1 MKKLFLSLVFSFLIL
16 FLFTSGS
23 MVYAEKS
30 DELPTPDSYIES
42 VLDELPSE
50 VKEKIPVS
58 DNYEDFVQTLDSGYL
73 LSLSLSF
80 FQKTLDTIYQY
91 ITFFLTALI
100 LGALA
105 ERIENTFIKQN
116 LGVSSHI
123 ALLLIALEAVTIV
136 YSLFQNVAEY
146 CKTINGYMIAFTG
159 VMASVSLLGGGAVFA
174 STSSTSLSFIV
185 TILGSLCT
193 VLLFPIIKLSF
204 AAALTSIT
212 SQRINLNSFSSFLR
226 GFFTFLISFVSLIS
240 IVTITFQTKLAQ
252 AEDTLT
258 ARSLRFAA
266 SSSIPIVG
274 NAVGDSVRTLGAAV
288 SVIQKSV
295 GTVGVVGLI
304 IMTLYPLSL
313 LFSAKI
319 AFSLSQTVAKLLDVT
334 SAEKLLCEVS
344 SLINMLLATVS
355 ILSVLY
361 IFVTALFT
369 NTAIPIL

>member
-50 VKEKIPVS
+50 VKEKFPVS

-105 ERIENTFIKQN
+105 ERIENTFIKQD

-304 IMTLYPLSL
+304 IITLYPLSL

>member
-23 MVYAEKS
+23 MVYAEKR

-50 VKEKIPVS
+50 VKEKFPVS

-105 ERIENTFIKQN
+105 ERIENTFIKQD

-226 GFFTFLISFVSLIS
+226 GFFTFLISFISVIS

-334 SAEKLLCEVS
+334 SAEKLLGEVS

>member
-1 MKKLFLSLVFSFLIL
+1 MKKLFLSLVFSLLIL

-23 MVYAEKS
+23 VVYAEKS
-30 DELPTPDSYIES
+30 EELPTPDSYIES
-42 VLDELPSE
+42 VLDALPSD
-50 VKEKIPVS
+50 VKDKIPVS
-58 DNYEDFVQTLDSGYL
+58 DNYEDLVQALDSRYL

-105 ERIENTFIKQN
+105 ERIENTFFKQST
-116 LGVSSHI
+116 GVSSHI
-123 ALLLIALEAVTIV
+123 ALLLIALEAFTIV

-146 CKTINGYMIAFTG
+146 CETINGYMIAFTG
-159 VMASVSLLGGGAVFA
+159 VMGSVSLLGGGVVLA
-174 STSSTSLSFIV
+174 STSSTSLSLIV

-193 VLLFPIIKLSF
+193 VLLFPLIKISF
-204 AAALTSIT
+204 AASLTSIT
-212 SQRINLNSFSSFLR
+212 SKRINLNSFSSFLR

-240 IVTITFQTKLAQ
+240 IVAITFQTKLAQ

-304 IMTLYPLSL
+304 MITLYPLSF

-319 AFSLSQTVAKLLDVT
+319 AFSLLQTVAKLLDVP
-334 SAEKLLCEVS
+334 SAEKLLCDVS
-344 SLINMLLATVS
+344 SLLNMLLATVS

>member
-105 ERIENTFIKQN
+105 ERIENTFIKQD

-159 VMASVSLLGGGAVFA
+159 VMASVSLLGGGAVLA

-334 SAEKLLCEVS
+334 SAEKLLGEVS

>member
-105 ERIENTFIKQN
+105 ERIENTFIKQD

>member
-105 ERIENTFIKQN
+105 ERIESTFIKQD

-146 CKTINGYMIAFTG
+146 CKTINEYMIAFTG

>member
-1 MKKLFLSLVFSFLIL
+1 MKKLFLSLVFSLLIL

-23 MVYAEKS
+23 VVYAEKS
-30 DELPTPDSYIES
+30 EELPTPDSYIES
-42 VLDELPSE
+42 VLDALPSD
-50 VKEKIPVS
+50 VKDKIPVS
-58 DNYEDFVQTLDSGYL
+58 DNYEDLVQALDSRYL

-105 ERIENTFIKQN
+105 ERIENTFFKQST
-116 LGVSSHI
+116 GVSSHI
-123 ALLLIALEAVTIV
+123 ALLLIALEAFTIV

-146 CKTINGYMIAFTG
+146 CETINGYMIAFTG
-159 VMASVSLLGGGAVFA
+159 VMGSVSLLGGGVVLA
-174 STSSTSLSFIV
+174 STSSTSLSLIV

-193 VLLFPIIKLSF
+193 VLLFPLIKISF
-204 AAALTSIT
+204 AASLTSIT
-212 SQRINLNSFSSFLR
+212 SKRINLNSFSSFLR

-240 IVTITFQTKLAQ
+240 IVAITFQTKLAQ

-304 IMTLYPLSL
+304 ILTLYPLSF

-319 AFSLSQTVAKLLDVT
+319 AFSLLQTVAKLLDVP
-334 SAEKLLCEVS
+334 SAEKLLCDVS
-344 SLINMLLATVS
+344 SLLNMLLATVS

>member
-304 IMTLYPLSL
+304 IMTLYPLTL